1 MEGSEMRHINKA
13 FLGAILMAG
22 TALVGASAPA
32 RAQSFSIQGYVGND
46 PYYGSEPSYDPYYD
60 QGYQDPSYDPNYY
73 DPNYSDPNYGY
84 DQQYYGDSYG
94 YGDSYD
100 YGYDYAYDYSDP
112 YYYYTPTYTPLYD
125 PFYDPYCDYYSPP
138 WGFPLDYCRY
148 QLWRQPVYFGG
159 LWYSGPIYYR
169 VVSGVNWFWLNGRWC
184 RDEWRGARPS
194 YIDWSRNKRWD
205 GPRHNWRDE
214 YRRGTWA
221 GRNTWV
227 GRNYRD
233 NIQEARRNVLDRARD
248 RNFRQEFVRNIRQR
262 NDGVAGARGRD
273 FNRPGFTND
282 ARGRNNNG
290 FDRRALRDGGS
301 NLVRPN
307 DRRPDVRGNPRVE
320 RQLNDRRPNVAIP
333 NQRFDNNRALRN
345 QDRAPRS
352 FAAPN
357 QGPRVG
363 GNDRR
368 LERNFAP
375 PSSGPRVDNRAQQRS
390 FAAPADR
397 GPRVDRGPQQRSFAA
412 PQRAPR
418 VESRAPRI
426 ENRSFGGGN
435 RGALSAPRSAPR
447 VAAPSGGPRVQARG
461 GGSPRAFSSGGG
473 GSRGA
478 LSAPRSAPRV
488 AAPGG
493 GQRVQARGGGGGG
506 SPRAFSGGG
515 GGSNR
520 SVSNGNRGGGG
531 AAVRGGGGGNRGNR
545 GRDR

>member
-1 MEGSEMRHINKA
+1 MRHINKA

-22 TALVGASAPA
+22 TALVGASTPA
-32 RAQSFSIQGYVGND
+32 KAQSFSIQGSVGTD
-46 PYYGSEPSYDPYYD
+46 PYYGTDPNYDPYYD
-60 QGYQDPSYDPNYY
+60 QGYQDPAYDPNYV
-73 DPNYSDPNYGY
+73 DPNYGY

-100 YGYDYAYDYSDP
+100 YGYDYSYDYSDP

-233 NIQEARRNVLDRARD
+233 NIQEARRNVLDRGRD
-248 RNFRQEFVRNIRQR
+248 RNFRQEFVRNIRER
-262 NDGVAGARGRD
+262 DRGVAGVRGRD
-273 FNRPGFTND
+273 NRPGFTND

-320 RQLNDRRPNVAIP
+320 RQFNDRRPNATIP
-333 NQRFDNNRALRN
+333 NERFDNRAFRN
-345 QDRAPRS
+345 QDRAPRN

-357 QGPRVG
+357 QGQRFG

-368 LERNFAP
+368 LERNFAAP
-375 PSSGPRVDNRAQQRS
+375 NNGPRFDRGPRVDNRAQQRS
-390 FAAPADR
+390 FAAPPDR
-397 GPRVDRGPQQRSFAA
+397 GPRFDRGAQQRSFAA
-412 PQRAPR
+412 PNRAPR
-418 VESRAPRI
+418 VESRAPRM
-426 ENRSFGGGN
+426 ENRSFGGN
-435 RGALSAPRSAPR
+435 RGAFSAPQRAPR
-447 VAAPSGGPRVQARG
+447 VTAPSGGQRFEARG
-461 GGSPRAFSSGGG
+461 GGSPRSFS
-473 GSRGA
+473 
-478 LSAPRSAPRV
+478 
-488 AAPGG
+488 
-493 GQRVQARGGGGGG
+493 GGGGG

-515 GGSNR
+515 GGGSRSFSN
-520 SVSNGNRGGGG
+520 SNRGGGG
-531 AAVRGGGGGNRGNR
+531 AVRGGGGGGGNRGNR